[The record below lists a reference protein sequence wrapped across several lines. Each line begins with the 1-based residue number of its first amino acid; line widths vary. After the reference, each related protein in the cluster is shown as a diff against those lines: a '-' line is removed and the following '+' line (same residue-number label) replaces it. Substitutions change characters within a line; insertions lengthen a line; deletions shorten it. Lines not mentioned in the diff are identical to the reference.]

1 MYSLG
6 SSSSEEESEIETKT
20 STKPETAQ
28 TEENNDSDTENNNG
42 FTVVTRKKRVPPI
55 IIDESMNTPKLLKEL
70 SEKTGNKL
78 NCKSINSHNDQIK
91 EICSSQTKKR
101 KILSEE
107 EYTEQLEKIVTRDFF
122 PDLPKLKAQNAYLDA
137 MAKGDV
143 ARIQEIQLAYRLTDS
158 TRSKIYSERSTG
170 GSPITFE
177 TPEIK
182 RADSPSRSESD
193 VNNSATVVPEKNHP
207 TLDQFLGE
215 TTSEDNA
222 SFQSVMERSEARH
235 QQKYPWLYK
244 DEGEEQ
250 KKVTDMLALPTSEP
264 EFKKPELVTWA
275 YKNRN
280 ALMYVPDGAPLT
292 VEERLAQ
299 GRREIL
305 HAGTRFE
312 NGAPFAAD
320 AHKEAIVEAAAHHA
334 KLKEGR
340 VGIDG
345 KEIQPQESPQVNG
358 YGFVGTP
365 LPQPGVSDT
374 PILTWGEIEGTP
386 FRLDGGDTPLPQTPS
401 GQQFKMPQPSAR
413 ERIAHS
419 LADKVAKKH
428 RKIQTPRSPSLR
440 LSSSSALERLQSMS
454 PAAQRLACAKL
465 GVQRASDRA
474 LRASYSPSP
483 LRTPLTPTPK
493 AVTPKGRPKASDFF

>member
-1 MYSLG
+1 
-6 SSSSEEESEIETKT
+6 
-20 STKPETAQ
+20 
-28 TEENNDSDTENNNG
+28 
-42 FTVVTRKKRVPPI
+42 
-55 IIDESMNTPKLLKEL
+55 MNCTPV
-70 SEKTGNKL
+70 N
-78 NCKSINSHNDQIK
+78 INSDQVK
-91 EICSSQTKKR
+91 EICSQTKKK

-107 EYTEQLEKIVTRDFF
+107 EYTEQLEKIITRDFF

-143 ARIQEIQLAYRLTDS
+143 ARLQEIQMAYKLTDS
-158 TRSKIYSERSTG
+158 TRSKMYSERSTG
-170 GSPITFE
+170 GSPATFD

-182 RADSPSRSESD
+182 RVDSPSRTESD
-193 VNNSATVVPEKNHP
+193 VNNSVPVVSEKNHLN
-207 TLDQFLGE
+207 LDQFLGE

-222 SFQSVMERSEARH
+222 SFQSVMEKSDARH

-244 DEGEEQ
+244 NEEEEQ
-250 KKVTDMLALPTSEP
+250 KKVTDMLALPTEP
-264 EFKKPELVTWA
+264 EFKKPEPVTWA

-299 GRREIL
+299 GHREI
-305 HAGTRFE
+305 HHSGTRFE

-365 LPQPGVSDT
+365 LPQPGAGDT

-428 RKIQTPRSPSLR
+428 RKLQVPRSPSLR
-440 LSSSSALERLQSMS
+440 VSSSSTLERLQSMS

-465 GVQRASDRA
+465 GVQRTSDRA

-483 LRTPLTPTPK
+483 MRSPRIPTPK
-493 AVTPKGRPKASDFF
+493 ADVPKKRPKASDFF

>member
-1 MYSLG
+1 MH
-6 SSSSEEESEIETKT
+6 
-20 STKPETAQ
+20 
-28 TEENNDSDTENNNG
+28 N
-42 FTVVTRKKRVPPI
+42 
-55 IIDESMNTPKLLKEL
+55 EL
-70 SEKTGNKL
+70 MQYEK
-78 NCKSINSHNDQIK
+78 C
-91 EICSSQTKKR
+91 
-101 KILSEE
+101 
-107 EYTEQLEKIVTRDFF
+107 
-122 PDLPKLKAQNAYLDA
+122 PLPKLTNVTGILSK
-137 MAKGDV
+137 
-143 ARIQEIQLAYRLTDS
+143 RLSGMNDPITKFNNS
-158 TRSKIYSERSTG
+158 LMNEQKMIR
-170 GSPITFE
+170 GSPATFD
-177 TPEIK
+177 TPELK
-182 RADSPSRSESD
+182 RVDSPSRTESD
-193 VNNSATVVPEKNHP
+193 VGNSAPVVSEKNHL

-222 SFQSVMERSEARH
+222 SFQSVMEKSDARH

-244 DEGEEQ
+244 NEEEEQ
-250 KKVTDMLALPTSEP
+250 KKVTDMLALSTEP
-264 EFKKPELVTWA
+264 EFKKPEPVTWA

-292 VEERLAQ
+292 IEERLAQ
-299 GRREIL
+299 GHREI
-305 HAGTRFE
+305 HHSGTRFE

-365 LPQPGVSDT
+365 LPQPGAGDT

-428 RKIQTPRSPSLR
+428 RKLQVPR
-440 LSSSSALERLQSMS
+440 
-454 PAAQRLACAKL
+454 
-465 GVQRASDRA
+465 
-474 LRASYSPSP
+474 
-483 LRTPLTPTPK
+483 RTPEFSFSVVAELVPRNSVPG
-493 AVTPKGRPKASDFF
+493 AFRLGNGRLKLDCWSSGSFLPDKPEGH